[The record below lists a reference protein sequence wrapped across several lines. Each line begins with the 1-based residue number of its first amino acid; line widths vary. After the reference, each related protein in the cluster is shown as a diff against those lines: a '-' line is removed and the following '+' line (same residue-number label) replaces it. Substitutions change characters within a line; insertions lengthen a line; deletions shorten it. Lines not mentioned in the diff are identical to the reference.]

1 MFITK
6 KHLDRRAVLRGM
18 GAAIGLPLL
27 DAMIPARTA
36 LAQTAAAPK
45 PHLGFIYFPHGA
57 VIDKWT
63 PAAAGKDFDFPQI
76 IKPLEPHRKYVTI
89 VSGLENK
96 PAISPAVH
104 AIMPGTWLSCV
115 HPRASNDPWGGVT
128 VDQIAAQHIGQ
139 DTPFPSIEIGTESR
153 GGGGTCDRDFGCS
166 YSGTISFSTPST
178 PLPMEVNPRT
188 LFQRLFGQGDTPEE
202 RKAISQQYSSI
213 LDLVQTE
220 ANDLKRDLGP
230 QDRAMLSD
238 YLESVHEIERRVQK
252 MEARDLSTLHLPG
265 TPAGVP
271 ERLDDHLNLMFDLTA
286 LAWQANL
293 TRVFSMMMVAE
304 VSGQTYNNIGVSDAF
319 HPLSHHQND
328 PAKMARLA
336 KIQTYHSTVFAKFV
350 AKLAAT
356 PDGEGTLLDH
366 SILLYGSNMSNSNM
380 HNNYPLPAAIV
391 GGYGKIKGNQ
401 HLKYDNREPLA
412 NLLLTVLDRAGIP
425 QDKVGDSSGEFMEI

>member
-6 KHLDRRAVLRGM
+6 KHLDRRTVLRGM

-57 VIDKWT
+57 VMDKWT
-63 PAAAGKDFDFPQI
+63 PSASGKDFDFPQI

-202 RKAISQQYSSI
+202 RKSISHQYSSI

-252 MEARDLSTLHLPG
+252 MEARDLSTLKLPG

-328 PAKMARLA
+328 PAKMERLA

-380 HNNYPLPAAIV
+380 HNNYPLPSAIV